1 MYLSE
6 PMMAAAGFA
15 AMLVLIALRMP
26 VGLAMIAVGC
36 VGYHQLAGL
45 DVLLNLLKAT
55 PWHLFA
61 NYTLTTIPLFI
72 LMGALMERGGLA
84 RDLFEAANAFIG
96 HRRGGLAQGAM
107 IGCTVFGAVCGS
119 SVATT
124 ATMGRACLPEL
135 TSRGYPVGTSAGML
149 AVGGT
154 LGILIPP
161 STILVIYAITTEQ
174 NIAKL
179 FAASMIPG
187 CIAAAFYMAVIWL
200 LARRDPARWPA
211 LPPVPWRQRWRA
223 LRGVWAI
230 VAITVVVVLGLYL
243 GIFTP
248 TESAAVGSALTLVM
262 GVARGDLRAPEIAQA
277 LRATAESTG
286 MIFVILLGAEF
297 FNAFLALSGLPDLAA
312 EYVANSGLPPYGVL
326 LALLA
331 LYILLGAVMDELA
344 MILLTLPVFFPV
356 VTALDFG
363 LGSTED
369 IALWFGVLVL
379 TVVGIGLTAP
389 PIGLNVFVIASMA
402 RGAPIGAI
410 YRGVLPFVATDFLR
424 LGLCVAFPTLS
435 LWLVHLM
442 GR

>member
-1 MYLSE
+1 MSE
-6 PMMAAAGFA
+6 PILGAASFA
-15 AMLVLIALRMP
+15 VMLVLIALRMP

-36 VGYHQLAGL
+36 GGYYELAGW
-45 DVLLNLLKAT
+45 DVLLNYLKAT
-55 PWHLFA
+55 PWHLYA

-72 LMGALMERGGLA
+72 LMGSLMERGGLA

-179 FAASMIPG
+179 FMASMIPG
-187 CIAAAFYMAVIWL
+187 CIAAAFYMVVIWL
-200 LARRDPARWPA
+200 LSRRDPARWPSVA
-211 LPPVPWRQRWRA
+211 RVPWSARWRA

-230 VAITVVVVLGLYL
+230 VAITVIVVFGLYL

-248 TESAAVGSALTLVM
+248 TESAAVGSALTLAM
-262 GVARGDLRAPEIAQA
+262 GLVRGDLRLPEIAQA
-277 LRATAESTG
+277 LLATAETTG

-297 FNAFLALSGLPDLAA
+297 FNAFLALSGLPDLTA
-312 EYVANSGLPPYGVL
+312 EWVANSGLPPYGVL
-326 LALLA
+326 TVLLVF
-331 LYILLGAVMDELA
+331 YVLLGAVMDELA

-363 LGSTED
+363 LSGTED
-369 IALWFGVLVL
+369 IAIWFGVLVL

-402 RGAPIGAI
+402 REAPISAI
-410 YRGVLPFVATDFLR
+410 YRGVLPFLATDFIR
-424 LGLCVAFPTLS
+424 LGLCVLFPGLS
-435 LWLVHLM
+435 LWLVHLLAQ
-442 GR
+442 